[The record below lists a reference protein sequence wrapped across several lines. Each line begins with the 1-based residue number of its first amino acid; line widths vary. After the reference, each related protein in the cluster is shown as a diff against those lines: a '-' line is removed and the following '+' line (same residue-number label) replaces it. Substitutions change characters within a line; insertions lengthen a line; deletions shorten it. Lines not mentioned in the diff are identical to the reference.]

1 MALYIRAAVVKRMI
15 KERAGKRTAKG
26 FIEQLDDRVH
36 RHILN
41 SIRNAKG
48 FKTVKREDLL

>member
-1 MALYIRAAVVKRMI
+1 MALYIVVKAVKRTI
-15 KERAGKRTAKG
+15 KERAGKRTSKG

-41 SIRNAKG
+41 SIHNAKG